1 MIFSSEL
8 VSIHKRRV
16 SALDRTGALVHGA
29 IYPNQITGG
38 GGLRGN
44 RGHFLRF
51 SLAAGVTK
59 RAANSSVEV
68 DAVE

>member
-1 MIFSSEL
+1 
-8 VSIHKRRV
+8 
-16 SALDRTGALVHGA
+16 VHGA
-29 IYPNQITGG
+29 VYPNQITGG